1 MTYKEN
7 LEQHHK
13 QITERFSEA
22 RTAKGLLTSEQVNE
36 LFQQQ
41 FILAEGAKWTASS
54 RNIQTSVDIDTLF
67 ERCPFLNEVFANELG
82 DYYKHHSGNFYM
94 TTQLHDAHVDLLTEE
109 ETSRFEWAKNVVPY
123 KSCVIPLI
131 ITDGADAHTAFF
143 NERHIGT
150 SITFD
155 RVEVSSQENSDYEI
169 AREYPDL
176 YDINGNIIR
185 TEEWP
190 EKTGF
195 LFPQI
200 PRGNMQGLSIETV
213 LEFIPGDVMI
223 FDACQIHASCVKRS
237 KPNYKWLKSGI
248 NLQFYKEV

>member
-169 AREYPDL
+169 ARDEGHADGQRRL
-176 YDINGNIIR
+176 G
-185 TEEWP
+185 EENQRIQAI
-190 EKTGF
+190 G
-195 LFPQI
+195 
-200 PRGNMQGLSIETV
+200 S
-213 LEFIPGDVMI
+213 
-223 FDACQIHASCVKRS
+223 HA
-237 KPNYKWLKSGI
+237 
-248 NLQFYKEV
+248 

>member
-1 MTYKEN
+1 MIDNIKKYHSE
-7 LEQHHK
+7 
-13 QITERFSEA
+13 ITKSFSP
-22 RTAKGLLTSEQVNE
+22 AKTFTGALTSEQVNE

-41 FILAEGAKWTASS
+41 FILAEGAKWTPSS

-67 ERCPFLNEVFANELG
+67 VNCPWLDSVFSNVIG
-82 DYYKHHSGNFYM
+82 DYYKHHSGNFYI
-94 TTQLHDAHVDLLTEE
+94 TTQLHDAHVDLLTYE
-109 ETSRFEWAKNVVPY
+109 ETQRFEWAKNVIPW
-123 KSCVIPLI
+123 KSCVIPLA

-155 RVEVSSQENSDYEI
+155 RVQISSQQNSDYEI

-176 YDINGNIIR
+176 YDIHGNIAE
-185 TEEWP
+185 TNEWP
-190 EKTGF
+190 DKTGF

-200 PRGNMQGLSIETV
+200 PRGNMQGLSIESV
-213 LEFIPGDVMI
+213 LEFKLGDIMV

-248 NLQFYKEV
+248 NIQFYKEV

>member
-1 MTYKEN
+1 MIYNEN
-7 LEQHHK
+7 LKRHHAE
-13 QITERFSEA
+13 IVSNFSEA
-22 RTAKGLLTSEQVNE
+22 KTVKQALTPEQVSE

-41 FILAEGAKWTASS
+41 FILAEGAKWTSTS

-67 ERCPFLNEVFANELG
+67 KNCPWLDDIFGELIG
-82 DYYKHHSGNFYM
+82 EYYKHHSGNFYI
-94 TTQLHDAHVDLLTEE
+94 TTQLHDAHVDLLTED
-109 ETSRFEWAKNVVPY
+109 ETNRFEWASNIIPF
-123 KSCVIPLI
+123 KSCVIPLV

-155 RVEVSSQENSDYEI
+155 RVEISSQDNSDYEI
-169 AREYPDL
+169 ARDYPDL
-176 YDINGNIIR
+176 YDINGNVIV
-185 TEEWP
+185 TEEVP
-190 EKTGF
+190 DKTGF

-213 LEFIPGDVMI
+213 LQFTPGDVMI

-248 NLQFYKEV
+248 NLQFYLEV

>member
-7 LEQHHK
+7 LENKHTE
-13 QITERFSEA
+13 IVERFSLA
-22 RTAKGLLTSEQVNE
+22 QTVKDALTADQVND

-41 FILAEGAKWTASS
+41 FILAEGAKWSPTS

-67 ERCPFLNEVFANELG
+67 TNCPWLDEVMNKHIG
-82 DYYKHHSGNFYM
+82 DYYKHHSGNFYI
-94 TTQLHDAHVDLLTEE
+94 TTQLHDAHVDLLTDD
-109 ETSRFEWAKNVVPY
+109 ETERFEWAKNVVPW
-123 KSCVIPLI
+123 KSCVIPLV

-155 RVEVSSQENSDYEI
+155 RVEVSSQENSAYEI
-169 AREYPDL
+169 ARDYPDL
-176 YDINGNIIR
+176 YDINGNI
-185 TEEWP
+185 TSTDESP
-190 EKTGF
+190 NKTGF

-200 PRGNMQGLSIETV
+200 PRGNMQGMSIESV
-213 LEFIPGDVMI
+213 LEFTPGDLMI

>member
-1 MTYKEN
+1 M
-7 LEQHHK
+7 
-13 QITERFSEA
+13 
-22 RTAKGLLTSEQVNE
+22 
-36 LFQQQ
+36 
-41 FILAEGAKWTASS
+41 
-54 RNIQTSVDIDTLF
+54 
-67 ERCPFLNEVFANELG
+67 
-82 DYYKHHSGNFYM
+82 
-94 TTQLHDAHVDLLTEE
+94 
-109 ETSRFEWAKNVVPY
+109 
-123 KSCVIPLI
+123 
-131 ITDGADAHTAFF
+131 
-143 NERHIGT
+143 
-150 SITFD
+150 
-155 RVEVSSQENSDYEI
+155 
-169 AREYPDL
+169 

>member
-7 LEQHHK
+7 LKQHHK

-131 ITDGADAHTAFF
+131 ITDSADAHTAFF

>member
-1 MTYKEN
+1 MTYIEN
-7 LEQHHK
+7 LQKHHSE
-13 QITERFSEA
+13 ITQRFSEA
-22 RTAKGLLTSEQVNE
+22 KTIKSAFTPEQVNE

-67 ERCPFLNEVFANELG
+67 NNCTFLDEVFKDLVG
-82 DYYKHHSGNFYM
+82 DYYKHHSGNFYV

-109 ETSRFEWAKNVVPY
+109 ETNRFEWAKNVVPY
-123 KSCVIPLI
+123 KSCVIPLV

-143 NERHIGT
+143 NERHVGT

-155 RVEVSSQENSDYEI
+155 RVEISSQENSDYEI